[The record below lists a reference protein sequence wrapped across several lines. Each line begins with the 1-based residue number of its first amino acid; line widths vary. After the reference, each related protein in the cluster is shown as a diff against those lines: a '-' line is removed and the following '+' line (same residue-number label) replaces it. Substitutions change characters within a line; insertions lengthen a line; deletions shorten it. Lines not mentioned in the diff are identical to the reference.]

1 MMKNKSYYQI
11 LRRAAGLGITL
22 FLLLLGFG
30 AQPASAHV
38 SPEHAELVITAK
50 ENVTSGRLIVHRDVV
65 SPQKAGAWASHLL
78 SAACPATGSG
88 VAGDSG
94 GVPGGVVVEL
104 AWSCHVDRLDL
115 SAMLKQAGLTQVIA
129 EFDGTT
135 VNANA
140 QTPVIDA
147 LGAHALPTFPWAEV
161 ALGIAAAA
169 ALLLAVWQ
177 IRTGRLQVAQLVARV
192 RAGRGRIK
200 VAAVGA
206 LTLSCLAPQMAAAA
220 PLAEGAAANTVTG
233 TVFKDANGNGK
244 RDAGEAPMA
253 GVDVTDGAG
262 WTTTGSDGSYSL
274 QMDPARRET
283 DLISIVSP
291 NGYTPHLRDD
301 YVPEYFHKVPEGG
314 PSTGIDFALVKDKNA
329 ADPTKKWL
337 MVSDTETDG
346 GREWT
351 GHVNAMSEV
360 DGASMVMTTGDLTV
374 TDGTA
379 ESGRQRNYDGL
390 RKGLTDGKLG
400 MPFYPVMGNHDFGG
414 AANSRGYGG
423 SMEYWRRNLGPE
435 WYSFDRDGRHVVVLE
450 DNYDSSGLKPQLE
463 WLREDLKR
471 HAVGKQVLVFA
482 HRSLFTQWGPGA
494 GMQPTVD
501 ELAKYDVR
509 LFAAGHNQQAEF
521 RRGAFKRSV
530 EINNQGKY
538 GIDGSQPDY
547 KILDFKDITDDP
559 RTERNEDTGL
569 VTGTHR
575 AWDVDD
581 DAALVSPAQGSVHA
595 AGAKIPVE
603 LYAEDDGRTPATATF
618 TIRDSHGHAVR
629 KHSRLKFGV
638 SNRRTGIENCYTAP
652 GGKPEPCPDA
662 RISWTRVSDRIEGL
676 APGTYTAKMTA
687 VDTKGKAWP
696 TITNTFQVVPDSEL
710 HKAKSGQDWTRQGRD
725 EEGRSASTDNPGSE
739 LDLRWAANT
748 GEQFNLNGSVIADGK
763 VIVSSRA
770 FDSPYSMM
778 LAYDLKSGREIWR
791 TYLDGDAESAP
802 TLHDGKVYLT
812 TGVGRIYSLDAGDGH
827 VVWQS
832 IDREEQ
838 HGDTVRRY
846 GRAGGPV
853 SVFALAGEDH
863 RSVAV
868 YQDAYNIRCR
878 DGATGKMLPGG
889 FGGSFGWG
897 QMHSTAIRQPGSNTA
912 YLHTGASSTLVA
924 MDLATCTRLWEQDS
938 GGDIWSH
945 SSPALTD
952 PAEGDPQLVTA
963 TWGGVRGYDLKTGK
977 VLWKAAAGDV
987 WKCEGGPAPVTSPA
1001 VWGDIAYVASG
1012 EGVIRAFDTKAADPS
1027 KPLWE
1032 TPVGYLPGETPSADT
1047 WMGCD
1052 SNSRPGSP
1060 AAHTLVTKD
1069 LVYAGTRDGRL
1080 LVLDRATGARVNEYN
1095 LGGAVASALSVSGDW
1110 VIALTDDGSI
1120 HALASNGRQRP
1131 KTSLTVTPTETTADA
1146 QPGHAIDVSG
1156 TLNLSANGPVS
1167 DVELSVTPPSGWKV
1181 DGGTV
1186 SKASMQD
1193 GSSIKGRWAV
1203 TPPEQTASK
1212 YYDVPVAA
1220 TYHFR
1225 FPSDPL
1231 DHPMRVEKTVRVFV
1245 PPPSPS
1251 GTAYLSDRPFLSES
1265 NGWGPAERDKSNGDN
1280 GAGDGAALTLDG
1292 KTYAKGI
1299 GAHAASEVTVWL
1311 GSACRT
1317 FHAEVGV
1324 DDETGQSGSVAYQV
1338 LGDGKQIADTP
1349 AVRGPDSAR
1358 TVDADVTGVRV
1369 LTLKVNDG
1377 GDGNGSDHADW
1388 ADARVVCD

>member
-1 MMKNKSYYQI
+1 MRF
-11 LRRAAGLGITL
+11 LRRAAGLGLALL
-22 FLLLLGFG
+22 FFILGFC
-30 AQPASAHV
+30 AQPAAAHV
-38 SPEHAELVITAK
+38 SPEHAELVISTK
-50 ENVTSGRLIVHRDVV
+50 ENVTSGRLIVHHDVV
-65 SPQKAGAWASHLL
+65 SPQKAGVWASHLL

-88 VAGDSG
+88 VAGDGG

-104 AWSCHVDRLDL
+104 AWSCHVDKLDL
-115 SAMLKQAGLTQVIA
+115 SAMLQQGGLTQAVV

-140 QTPVIDA
+140 QMPIVDA
-147 LGAHALPTFPWAEV
+147 SGAHALPTFPWAVV

-200 VAAVGA
+200 LAAVGA
-206 LTLSCLAPQMAAAA
+206 VTLSFLAPQMAAAA
-220 PLAEGAAANTVTG
+220 PLAEQAAATANTVTVTG

-244 RDAGEAPMA
+244 RDADEAPMP

-262 WTTTGSDGSYSL
+262 WTTTGPDGSYSL
-274 QMDPARRET
+274 QMDPTRRET
-283 DLISIVSP
+283 DLVSIVSP

-329 ADPTKKWL
+329 ANPTEKWL
-337 MVSDTETDG
+337 MVSDTETSG
-346 GREWT
+346 GPQWT
-351 GHVNAMSEV
+351 GQVEALSEV
-360 DGASMVMTTGDLTV
+360 DGASMSIDTGDMTV
-374 TDGTA
+374 IDGTPP
-379 ESGRQRNYDGL
+379 SGRQRNWDGL

-400 MPFYPVMGNHDFGG
+400 MPFYPVIGNHDFGG
-414 AANSRGYGG
+414 DVNSRGYGG
-423 SMEYWRRNLGPE
+423 SMEFYRRNMGPE
-435 WYSFDRDGRHVVVLE
+435 WYSFDRNGRHIVVLE

-471 HAVGKQVLVFA
+471 HAVGKQVLLFA

-494 GMQPTVD
+494 GMQPTID
-501 ELAKYDVR
+501 ELSKYDVR

-521 RRGAFKRSV
+521 RRGVFDRSV
-530 EINNQGKY
+530 EINNQGTY

-547 KILDFKDITDDP
+547 KILDFKNITDDP
-559 RTERNEDTGL
+559 DTKRNEDTGL

-575 AWDVDD
+575 EINVHD
-581 DAALVSPAQGSVHA
+581 DAALVSPAQGSVHPA
-595 AGAKIPVE
+595 SAKIPLE
-603 LYAEDDGRTPATATF
+603 LYAEDDGRTPATATL
-618 TIRDSHGHAVR
+618 TVRDSRGRTV
-629 KHSRLKFGV
+629 KEESSLKFGAGKHH
-638 SNRRTGIENCYTAP
+638 TGIENCYTAP

-687 VDTKGKAWP
+687 VDTKGKAWD
-696 TITNTFQVVPDSEL
+696 TITNTFQVVPDSQL
-710 HKAKSGQDWTRQGRD
+710 HKPKSGQDWTRQGRD
-725 EEGRSASTDNPGSE
+725 EAGRSASADNPGSE

-748 GEQFNLNGSVIADGK
+748 GEQFNLDGSVIADGK

-778 LAYDLKSGREIWR
+778 LAYELKSGREIWR

-812 TGVGRIYSLDAGDGH
+812 TGVGRIYALDAEDGH
-827 VVWQS
+827 VAWQS

-838 HGDTVRRY
+838 HGNTVRRY

-853 SVFALAGEDH
+853 SVFALAGEDR

-878 DGATGKMLPGG
+878 DGETGKMLPGG
-889 FGGSFGWG
+889 FGGAFGWG
-897 QMHSTAIRQPGSNTA
+897 QFHSTAIRQPGSNTA
-912 YLHTGASSTLVA
+912 YLHDGSSNNLIA
-924 MDLATCTRLWEQDS
+924 MDLATCKQLWSQGTD
-938 GGDIWSH
+938 GGIDSH

-952 PAEGDPQLVTA
+952 PASGDPQLVTMTA
-963 TWGGVRGYDLKTGK
+963 GGVRGHDLTTGK
-977 VLWKAAAGDV
+977 VLWKSAWNDP
-987 WKCEGGPAPVTSPA
+987 WLCENGKAPQTSPA
-1001 VWGDIAYVASG
+1001 IWGDKAYIARRD
-1012 EGVIRAFDTKAADPS
+1012 GVIVAYDTKAADPS

-1032 TPVGYLPGETPSADT
+1032 TKVGYLPGESPWDDKGKVASGCAKDT
-1047 WMGCD
+1047 G
-1052 SNSRPGSP
+1052 PGSP
-1060 AAHTLVTKD
+1060 AMHALVTKGM
-1069 LVYAGTRDGRL
+1069 VYAGTRDGRL
-1080 LVLDRATGARVNEYN
+1080 VVLDRATGARLTEYN
-1095 LGGAVASALSVSGDW
+1095 LGGGVTSALSVSGDW

-1120 HALASNGRQRP
+1120 HALAANGRQRP
-1131 KTSLTVTPTETTADA
+1131 KTSLTVTPTEKDA

-1156 TLNLSANGPVS
+1156 TFNLSANGPIS
-1167 DVELSVTPPSGWKV
+1167 DVELSVTPPTGWKV

-1193 GSSIKGRWAV
+1193 GSSIEGRWAV
-1203 TPPEQTASK
+1203 TPPAQADSK

-1225 FPSDPL
+1225 FPDDSL
-1231 DHPMRVEKTVRVFV
+1231 DHPVRVEKTVRVFV
-1245 PPPSPS
+1245 PPPNPS
-1251 GTAYLSDRPFLSES
+1251 GTAYVSDLPFLSES
-1265 NGWGPAERDKSNGDN
+1265 NGWGPVERDKSNNDKS
-1280 GAGDGAALTLDG
+1280 AGDGKTLTIGG

-1299 GAHAASEVTVWL
+1299 GAHANSEITIWL
-1311 GSACRT
+1311 GGACST
-1317 FHAEVGV
+1317 FHAEVGL
-1324 DDETGQSGSVAYQV
+1324 DDETNQNGSVAYQV

-1349 AVRGPDSAR
+1349 VVRGPDNAR
-1358 TVDADVTGVRV
+1358 TIDADVTGVRI

-1388 ADARVVCD
+1388 ADAKVVCD